1 MALTAPTNA
10 VAAVADA
17 LTAVTEEI
25 QQNQALKNSPAMQN
39 ALVVH
44 RLQAVLDAQRSAIA
58 DEDLN
63 AVRLLVAASDAMPAT

>member
-25 QQNQALKNSPAMQN
+25 EQNQALKNSPAMQN
-39 ALVVH
+39 ALVVQ
-44 RLQAVLDAQRSAIA
+44 RLQAVLDAQRQAIA
-58 DEDLN
+58 DEDLA
-63 AVRLLVAASDAMPAT
+63 AVRLLVAAPDATPAT